1 MAQFVPTLSQ
11 IFVHISEEY
20 EKDEE
25 SLVDKLERSCI
36 LKYDFMDK
44 FVSGKPPLSQLIIHI
59 NQEWE
64 YLLSHLILKL
74 ISVDLNPKQR
84 FLSNDE
90 QVRLNEI
97 RETEQYQAWCDDT
110 DVYE

>member
-1 MAQFVPTLSQ
+1 MTNNVPTLSQ
-11 IFVHISEEY
+11 IFVHLSEEY
-20 EKDEE
+20 EKDDET
-25 SLVDKLERSCI
+25 LVDKLERACI

-44 FVSGKPPLSQLIIHI
+44 FVYGKPPLSQIIIHV

-74 ISVDLNPKQR
+74 ISVDLIPKQR
-84 FLSNDE
+84 VLSNDE
-90 QVRLNEI
+90 QIRLNEI
-97 RETEQYQAWCDDT
+97 REIEQYQAWCEDT

>member
-25 SLVDKLERSCI
+25 SLVDKLERACI

-44 FVSGKPPLSQLIIHI
+44 FVSGKPQLSQIIIHI

>member
-64 YLLSHLILKL
+64 YILSHLILKL

-90 QVRLNEI
+90 QVRVNEI
-97 RETEQYQAWCDDT
+97 RETEQYQAWCNDT